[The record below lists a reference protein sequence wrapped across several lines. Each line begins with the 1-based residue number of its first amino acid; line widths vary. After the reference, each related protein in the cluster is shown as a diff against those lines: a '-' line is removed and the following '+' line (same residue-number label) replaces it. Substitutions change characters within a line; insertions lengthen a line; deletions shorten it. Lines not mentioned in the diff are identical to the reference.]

1 MSPTNGIQNA
11 HLQRKKK
18 TDKHKN
24 TASALNESPKVDV
37 SLLLQLH

>member
-1 MSPTNGIQNA
+1 MVYKMHICKE
-11 HLQRKKK
+11 RKK